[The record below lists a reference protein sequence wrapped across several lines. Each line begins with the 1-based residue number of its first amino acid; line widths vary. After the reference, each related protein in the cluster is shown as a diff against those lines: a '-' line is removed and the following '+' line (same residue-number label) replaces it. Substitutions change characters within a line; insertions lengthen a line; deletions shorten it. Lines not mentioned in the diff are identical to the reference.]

1 MFLLDTVVLSE
12 LHKARRQRNG
22 NLVHWMG
29 GVTSQDLYLSVLTI
43 GEIES
48 GIERQRQVNPPFAE
62 SIASWLDII
71 LRTYE
76 GRILA
81 IDRRVSAATHGS
93 DVVGVEDVLIERD
106 QVGQVTG
113 LDAAGAIAALVR
125 RR

>member
-81 IDRRVSAATHGS
+81 IDVAVARRWGRLSQRSAT
-93 DVVGVEDVLIERD
+93 R
-106 QVGQVTG
+106 G
-113 LDAAGAIAALVR
+113 LTLLLPPQRSSTASR
-125 RR
+125 S